1 MANYEVTYLGGH
13 SMLPKRIGHVTLE
26 IATNAMRL
34 LDRRRNLLVD
44 LPLDKD
50 SAVFFPHAMQV
61 SATWS
66 ESTKQLLSQGNRSMV
81 ICTNIDGEP
90 NEIVLEVANVE
101 VLSRMYKDIT
111 YVLDCSRDQP
121 SAPSYWAS
129 GAHYVG
135 GHPQFPSPSKQSLSV
150 TITPHEIHVWS
161 DRVVLFSIS
170 HDVIDSVHT
179 KYSATSGK
187 FLGFGAEGMLEASI
201 ASWLTRRNHHLVV
214 INAWID
220 QKMVSIVFNFDFE
233 DTQLKVYQAVQTLA
247 ERKSPE
253 ESLPDQ
259 SPPSTIAEQ
268 LNAVAQL
275 FREHLLDEDEYRQAK
290 KKILFSD
297 AKERSGES

>member
-1 MANYEVTYLGGH
+1 MANYDVTYLGGH

-26 IATNAMRL
+26 IATDTMRL
-34 LDRRRNLLVD
+34 LDRRRNPLVA

-50 SAVFFPHAMQV
+50 STVFFPHAMRV
-61 SATWS
+61 PLTWS
-66 ESTKQLLSQGNRSMV
+66 ESTKQLLSQGNRSVV

-90 NEIVLEVANVE
+90 NEIVLEVAGTRE
-101 VLSRMYKDIT
+101 MSWLYKDII
-111 YVLDCSRDQP
+111 YALDCSRGQP
-121 SAPSYWAS
+121 SAPYYWAPD
-129 GAHYVG
+129 AHYMG
-135 GHPQFPSPSKQSLSV
+135 GHPQFPSPSTKSLSIV
-150 TITPHEIHVWS
+150 ITPHEIHVWS
-161 DRVVLFSIS
+161 DRAVMFSIS
-170 HDVIDSVHT
+170 HDAIDSVHT
-179 KYSATSGK
+179 KYSTTSGK
-187 FLGFGAEGMLEASI
+187 FLGFGAEGMLEASV

-220 QKMVSIVFNFDFE
+220 QKMVSVVLKFE
-233 DTQLKVYQAVQTLA
+233 FEETQLKVYQAVQTLA

-259 SPPSTIAEQ
+259 SLPSTIAEQ

-297 AKERSGES
+297 AEERSGES